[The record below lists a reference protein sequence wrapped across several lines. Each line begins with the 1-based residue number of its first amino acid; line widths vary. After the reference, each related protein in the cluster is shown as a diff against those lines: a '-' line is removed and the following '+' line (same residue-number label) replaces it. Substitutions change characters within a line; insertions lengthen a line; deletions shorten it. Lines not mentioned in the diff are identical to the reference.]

1 MFSDGSIFC
10 INLKRNA
17 NRPYLDGRRRIV
29 DMILNETVFR
39 VFENNRRAFKGKILI
54 DVDKV
59 VCLNGEIPIAGD
71 GLSN

>member
-1 MFSDGSIFC
+1 MVSDGSIFC

-17 NRPYLDGRRRIV
+17 NRPFLGRRRRIV

-39 VFENNRRAFKGKILI
+39 VFENSRCTFKGKILI

-59 VCLNGEIPIAGD
+59 ICLNGEIPIASD